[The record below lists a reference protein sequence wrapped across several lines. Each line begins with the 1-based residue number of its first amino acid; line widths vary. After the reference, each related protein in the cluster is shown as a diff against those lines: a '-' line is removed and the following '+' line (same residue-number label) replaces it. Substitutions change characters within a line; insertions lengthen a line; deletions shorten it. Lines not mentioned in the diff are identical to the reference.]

1 MLIGWN
7 YLHSTEITQNFTR
20 FYILEVH
27 MHIVFRDLND
37 WYKKDPDL
45 KDKFQETFAT
55 ILAGAKEY
63 AGRLNTATKSKANV
77 SIDIRISEM
86 LLKQALID
94 ALDDLM
100 RLKDYHVTKSPNRLK
115 EMAYIVFWVLRR
127 NPIILLS
134 EDVTLNTKL
143 NDIARARLL
152 FINESFCVNLLISS
166 AFPGGKQKSNCQMCF
181 DEGNRQL
188 EYFKKFLLY
197 YLVYRLDSP
206 KSLEA
211 IMMGTTIFPVWEVD
225 PVIWSDPKPLEDQF

>member
-1 MLIGWN
+1 
-7 YLHSTEITQNFTR
+7 
-20 FYILEVH
+20 
-27 MHIVFRDLND
+27 MHIVFRNLND
-37 WYKKDPDL
+37 WYKKEPDL

-55 ILAGAKEY
+55 ILTAAKEY
-63 AGRLNTATKSKANV
+63 AGQLNTATKSKADV
-77 SIDIRISEM
+77 SIDICISEM

-100 RLKDYHVTKSPNRLK
+100 RLKDYHITKDPNRLK
-115 EMAYIVFWVLRR
+115 EMAYIVFWILRHKPIVL
-127 NPIILLS
+127 LT

-152 FINESFCVNLLISS
+152 FINESFCVHLLIGS
-166 AFPGGKQKSNCQMCF
+166 AFPGGKQKSSCQICF
-181 DEGNRQL
+181 GEGSRQL

-197 YLVYRLDSP
+197 YLVYRVDSP

-225 PVIWSDPKPLEDQF
+225 PVIWSDPKPPENLF